1 MATFKRIALISHF
14 VNVFLKFFQKKLT
27 FWLNDVI
34 LLLVM
39 LMTIYDR
46 IKYLRENADMS
57 QQELAEK
64 VGFKTASAVNKIE
77 LGLRDINQ
85 TKILAFAKALG
96 TTPGYLLGDDNDSYY
111 SNLKNPDITEDVVTF
126 PVIGEIAAGY
136 DEIAVEDWSGDTVDI
151 PTSYLKGRKKE
162 DFFVLSVHGDSMY
175 PMYLNGDKVLILKQ
189 NTLDHSGDVGA
200 ILYEGECATL
210 KRVEYVQ
217 GEDWLRLV
225 PINPEYQPKLIE
237 GPDLELC
244 RVIGVPRLLVREID

>member
-1 MATFKRIALISHF
+1 MNNINTKDDSKKVFAEKLNYYMNINNKNQDDIVKDLGINKSTISTWCRGVKMPRIDAI
-14 VNVFLKFFQKKLT
+14 KKLANY
-27 FWLNDVI
+27 FKVSPA
-34 LLLVM
+34 LLMGWEPDELDKKV
-39 LMTIYDR
+39 LEAYPDWFPYENN
-46 IKYLRENADMS
+46 YLPVKKEN
-57 QQELAEK
+57 
-64 VGFKTASAVNKIE
+64 
-77 LGLRDINQ
+77 R
-85 TKILAFAKALG
+85 
-96 TTPGYLLGDDNDSYY
+96 
-111 SNLKNPDITEDVVTF
+111 LKSPDITEDVVTF

-210 KRVEYVQ
+210 KKVEYVQ

-237 GPDLELC
+237 GADLELC
-244 RVIGVPRLLVREID
+244 RVIGIPRLLVREID

>member
-1 MATFKRIALISHF
+1 MLSEKIKYCRKENGYTQEELAKTLREKYGLGTDRAMIS
-14 VNVFLKFFQKKLT
+14 KWETGFQEPQIHTVTCLADL
-27 FWLNDVI
+27 FGVSIDFLNDNRV
-34 LLLVM
+34 
-39 LMTIYDR
+39 R
-46 IKYLRENADMS
+46 LR
-57 QQELAEK
+57 
-64 VGFKTASAVNKIE
+64 
-77 LGLRDINQ
+77 
-85 TKILAFAKALG
+85 
-96 TTPGYLLGDDNDSYY
+96 TPEV
-111 SNLKNPDITEDVVTF
+111 TEDVVTF

-210 KRVEYVQ
+210 KKVEYVQ

-244 RVIGVPRLLVREID
+244 RVIGIPRLLVREID